1 MTELPIS
8 KNGKTVRDVIE
19 EAVRLAGD
27 ILLSKFNDE
36 KKVKMKGPKD
46 IVTDVDLEVEGI
58 IFEHLKNN
66 YPEMAMIG
74 EESFKGKMPSGF
86 VWIVDPI
93 DGTRNYAAGIPI
105 FSVVVAL
112 SYNGEVVAGA
122 NFDPKKNELFEA
134 EKGKGALL
142 NGRLINISEK
152 TEIEKSIIGMDL
164 SYNDNGGRFGFEII
178 QKLWPDIQTVRIIGS
193 SALGISYVAGGR
205 TDLYFNY
212 NLKPWDIAAGI
223 LLVEESG
230 GIATD
235 RRGQKANLF
244 SEGIIVSNKTL
255 HRTFLE
261 ITHGMNWRS

>member
-1 MTELPIS
+1 MSELPIS
-8 KNGKTVRDVIE
+8 KKGKTVRDVIE
-19 EAVRLAGD
+19 EAVRLAGN
-27 ILLSKFNDE
+27 ILLEKFNQP
-36 KKVKMKGPKD
+36 KKIKNKGPKD
-46 IVTDVDLEVEGI
+46 IVTDVDLEVERK
-58 IFEHLKNN
+58 IFKHLESN
-66 YPEMAMIG
+66 YPEMYMVG
-74 EESFKGKMPSGF
+74 EESFTGKMPEGF
-86 VWIVDPI
+86 VWIVDPL

-134 EKGKGALL
+134 EKGKGAFL
-142 NGRLINISEK
+142 NGKKIKISDK
-152 TEIEKSIIGMDL
+152 TDIEKSIIGMDF
-164 SYNDNGGRFGFEII
+164 SYSDNGGKFGLEII

-193 SALGISYVAGGR
+193 SALGISYVATGR

-223 LLVEESG
+223 LLIEESG

-235 RRGQKANLF
+235 RKGQKANLF
-244 SEGIIVSNKTL
+244 SEGILVSNTTL

-261 ITHGMNWRS
+261 ITHNMNWRS